1 MLKCVIFDLDN
12 TLVDSDLDFAAI
24 KAEIG
29 SSEPIL
35 EYRAKCGAEERRRV
49 DAILSRH
56 EERAA
61 RSCPM
66 SAGAEELLQFLA
78 AKGVKTAL
86 LTRNSSASVKT
97 VLGRHGMKFD
107 CVVSRDDA
115 MEPKPSPEPVLHI
128 CAKLGVAPGEALMV
142 GDFLYDVQCG
152 QDAGARTMLVHG
164 PHRDKFTAQ
173 PEFEVK
179 NLREGRRIIEK
190 ILKGENTR

>member
-35 EYRAKCGAEERRRV
+35 EYRAGCDERERRRI

-61 RSCPM
+61 KSCAL
-66 SAGAEELLQFLA
+66 SAGAEALLEFLSEN
-78 AKGVKTAL
+78 GVRTAL
-86 LTRNSSASVKT
+86 LTRNSRASVET
-97 VLGRHGMKFD
+97 VLRRHGMRLD
-107 CVVSRDDA
+107 CVLSRDDSA
-115 MEPKPSPEPVLHI
+115 PKPSPEPILLI
-128 CAKLGVAPGEALMV
+128 CRRLGIAPSEALMV

-152 QDAGARTMLVHG
+152 QAAGARTMLVHG
-164 PHRDKFTAQ
+164 PHRDKFTAE
-173 PEFEVK
+173 PDFEVK
-179 NLREGRRIIEK
+179 DLREGRKVIAG
-190 ILKGENTR
+190 ILRTEGRE